1 MSGSF
6 PPAYTPESE
15 VLTFKQG
22 GGESL
27 KDAWYRI
34 KNAHQGSTKK
44 PFATILLRNF
54 YIGITSWN
62 RYVLN
67 TITGGNFLGTDTV
80 EAFNVI
86 EGLVGIPPTN
96 NRKNEITLE
105 HVMQRIEVIED
116 NVPSVDMI
124 REIDKG
130 ILDSLNKLDGCLK
143 DIAKSIKSL
152 EPTKA
157 SNQTIRID
165 KLEEG
170 IDTLGTT

>member
-1 MSGSF
+1 MSSSF
-6 PPAYTPESE
+6 PPVETPESE
-15 VLTFKQG
+15 VLTFKQR

-34 KNAHQGSTKK
+34 NDARHRSTKK
-44 PFATILLRNF
+44 PLATVLLGNF
-54 YIGITSWN
+54 YIGITSWY
-62 RYVLN
+62 RYVLD
-67 TITGGNFLGTDTV
+67 TITGGNFLGINAL

-96 NRKNEITLE
+96 DHKIEITLE

-130 ILDSLNKLDGCLK
+130 ILDDINKLDGCL
-143 DIAKSIKSL
+143 
-152 EPTKA
+152 
-157 SNQTIRID
+157 IRLQRIYNF
-165 KLEEG
+165 
-170 IDTLGTT
+170 

>member
-1 MSGSF
+1 M
-6 PPAYTPESE
+6 
-15 VLTFKQG
+15 
-22 GGESL
+22 

-34 KNAHQGSTKK
+34 KNAHHRSTKK
-44 PFATILLRNF
+44 SLATVLLRNF
-54 YIGITSWN
+54 YIGITSWY
-62 RYVLN
+62 RYVLD

-124 REIDKG
+124 IEIDKG
-130 ILDSLNKLDGCLK
+130 ILDAINKLDGCLK

-152 EPTKA
+152 EATRA
-157 SNQTIRID
+157 INRID
-165 KLEEG
+165 KLGEV
-170 IDTLGTT
+170 IDTLGTPFSPSKPKKERGFGPQST